1 MNIQQPTQTS
11 INDHSRDSLHLHHH
25 SRDPLP
31 YNPSEDPF
39 FAPLPPTVP
48 EQTDEQREIAKARI
62 TAEDVRNQRKSR
74 RSRPNFVLAPVT
86 TPSQKLSP
94 LSEALE
100 SQFETLDRIRGI
112 EEEKRKQKAIMM
124 SILRRRALQKIQD
137 AQQAQKVRTWFARP
151 NKMFTQYSTVGKSW
165 SSRYTWKGASHL
177 VVYGNKLPK
186 SSRAAIIKKY
196 ETELMRWL
204 TSARESL
211 RVKYAKAHAQKE
223 AERQRGLHFA
233 HRRNGGGKKGRRNNK
248 GCSVWSGF
256 DPKVEAKIAEAKKA
270 QKTQAKKAQKAAEP
284 VPKRKA
290 PEPIYV
296 QIKPK
301 QTQFDNFAD
310 EEEESDVEEYEI
322 PPAYEEPEVENV
334 EKLDPSGMIIEII
347 GNGKVNI
354 NLLAQKI
361 DDKLKHGSWKSEY
374 GAECGRM
381 KAFLVS
387 NSKFTVTSSG
397 EVSVT
402 SGETSEWTHVNKKA
416 RKTSKKPV
424 IELGFVGN
432 ENLAKLRARNEMH
445 RRVCLPV
452 NSEMGHKN
460 IPCRS
465 LQTGTP
471 CKYGASCKFAHT
483 RIELT
488 IIKTCVYGDSCKFQ
502 NSKDKCCYFQHPN
515 ETKEGSADRIW
526 NWTVG
531 KVPKPIN
538 LTKVFRKP
546 RQPKKYVAPSAPWT
560 KKQQSQP
567 RRVVVV
573 PTKKSPRRVV
583 VVPTKKS
590 SQPPRRVVVVP
601 TKKSPRRVV
610 VVPTKKSPQPMVS
623 EKPVEKSQEPIMT
636 TDEERHADKNMR
648 RIAFYSRKIASKCRN
663 PGCLG
668 NGLHKKGICRC
679 VKDVKSTGRERGDE
693 KCLFPFPTPKCR
705 CENGCVHCRGSG
717 NESIMSQISS
727 QVSRKFGT
735 VEMGQSAEQLMREM
749 TYMTARSA
757 YYSETQISQDG
768 VPLTEVQEPEE
779 IARAEM
785 ANLLAMPEKKM
796 VEIQD
801 DWKEED
807 PGYYFTSGRTMA
819 SQDDVRKA
827 NVFQARYR
835 ENKLSKKEFLEQRL
849 SCIPS
854 LIAEQEA
861 IVALNQ
867 PESGFTCPNCGRS
880 GTIAHCGGSGIDTFA
895 SFQDGYCVH
904 CAKTDTPVLLEI
916 KTRNERSSKGTG
928 TYAGNFIGLQVLRRK
943 RFTIVLVI
951 LSRDT
956 GNIRWGVVDSC
967 RARAKDEFCNSVQ
980 RFVAEPDFQIADAS
994 APGSIINCSTGMTL
1008 SGVQAPVDKYSR
1020 EFCEDLKHRLIE
1032 SVDLDK
1038 SWETKMTTRQWAGYC
1053 KQ

>member
-1 MNIQQPTQTS
+1 MNIQQPHTRIYGGMSTFPCSDDLPAASTS
-11 INDHSRDSLHLHHH
+11 MQ
-25 SRDPLP
+25 
-31 YNPSEDPF
+31 YNPDEDPY
-39 FAPLPPTVP
+39 FAPLPPIIP
-48 EQTDEQREIAKARI
+48 EQTAEQREFAKARI
-62 TAEDVRNQRKSR
+62 TAKDVRNRKKRR
-74 RSRPNFVLAPVT
+74 RSSTTFVLAPVN

-94 LSEALE
+94 LSKSLE
-100 SQFETLDRIRGI
+100 SQFGTVDRILRI
-112 EEEKRKQKAIMM
+112 EEQKRKQKKIMM
-124 SILRRRALQKIQD
+124 AVLRRKALQKIQD
-137 AQQAQKVRTWFARP
+137 AEQAAKIKAWFARP

-177 VVYGNKLPK
+177 VVYGNKLPNY
-186 SSRAAIIKKY
+186 SRAAIIKRH
-196 ETELMRWL
+196 ETAIMRWL
-204 TSARESL
+204 ISARESL
-211 RVKYAKAHAQKE
+211 RVKYIKAHAQKD
-223 AERQRGLHFA
+223 ADRQRGLHFA

-248 GCSVWSGF
+248 GVSAWTGF
-256 DPKVEAKIAEAKKA
+256 NPKVEAKIAEAKKI
-270 QKTQAKKAQKAAEP
+270 QKAESKKAQRAA
-284 VPKRKA
+284 K
-290 PEPIYV
+290 PEPRRVPEPTTYV
-296 QIKPK
+296 EKKPK
-301 QTQFDNFAD
+301 AKQFDNFAG
-310 EEEESDVEEYEI
+310 EEESDEEEYEI
-322 PPAYEEPEVENV
+322 PPAYEEPEVKSV

-361 DDKLKHGSWKSEY
+361 DDKLQHGSWKTEY
-374 GAECGRM
+374 GSECGRM

-402 SGETSEWTHVNKKA
+402 QGETSEWTQVNKKA
-416 RKTSKKPV
+416 RKKTV
-424 IELGFVGN
+424 IELGFMGN
-432 ENLAKLRARNEMH
+432 KNLAKLRARNEKN

-452 NSEMGHKN
+452 CREMGHKN

-560 KKQQSQP
+560 KKQSQP

-583 VVPTKKS
+583 VVPTKKA
-590 SQPPRRVVVVP
+590 PRRVVVVP
-601 TKKSPRRVV
+601 TKKSPRKVM
-610 VVPTKKSPQPMVS
+610 VVPTKKSPQLAQPMVS
-623 EKPVEKSQEPIMT
+623 EKHVEKSQEPIMT
-636 TDEERHADKNMR
+636 TDEERHADRNMR

-727 QVSRKFGT
+727 QVSRKFGA

-801 DWKEED
+801 DWKED

-827 NVFQARYR
+827 NVFQPRYR

-1038 SWETKMTTRQWAGYC
+1038 SWETKITTRQWTGYC